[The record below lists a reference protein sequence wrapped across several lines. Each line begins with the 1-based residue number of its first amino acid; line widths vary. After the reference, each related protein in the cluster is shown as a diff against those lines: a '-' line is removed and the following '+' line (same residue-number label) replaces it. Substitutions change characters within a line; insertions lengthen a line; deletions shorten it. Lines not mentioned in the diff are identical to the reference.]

1 MRLISKFFWRFVRGS
16 IVPLAFL
23 LIAFIIFSSISIREY
38 YEWQDSP
45 RWESVQ
51 STYFILSRG
60 QVYYEYE
67 VNGQAYDNDRV
78 RFLSAFFNPSTGLD
92 TGWANENRR
101 KTKVTVYYDPDNPAR
116 SVLVREVD
124 TDMFLYGSIGATVA
138 CLVMLAPILFYVVFV
153 RWFWRKATDGL

>member
-1 MRLISKFFWRFVRGS
+1 M
-16 IVPLAFL
+16 PLVFL
-23 LIAFIIFSSISIREY
+23 LTVIIIFSVMNIREY

-67 VNGQAYDNDRV
+67 VNGQTYDNNRV
-78 RFLSAFFNPSTGLD
+78 RFLSTFFNPSGSLD
-92 TGWANENRR
+92 TEWANKNRQ
-101 KTKVTVYYDPDNPAR
+101 KTEVTVYYNPDNPAR

-124 TDMFLYGSIGATVA
+124 TDKFFYGSIGVTVA
-138 CLVMLAPILFYVVFV
+138 CLAMLAPVLFYLLFV